1 MKIEDYEDQI
11 QSSVN
16 VICWSKMA
24 DSIEETLKRA
34 RVVGDLEMAKERL
47 GLLVDS
53 CLEGYKEEDFKDKDE
68 RAAFVRFRDVIK
80 NVEG

>member
-1 MKIEDYEDQI
+1 MRIEDFEDQI

-16 VICWSKMA
+16 VICWNKMA

-34 RVVGDLEMAKERL
+34 GAVGDLETAKERL
-47 GLLVDS
+47 SLLVDG
-53 CLEGYKEEDFKDKDE
+53 CLEGYKEEDFKDEDE

-80 NVEG
+80 NMEK

>member
-1 MKIEDYEDQI
+1 MRIEDYEDQI
-11 QSSVN
+11 QSSIN

-53 CLEGYKEEDFKDKDE
+53 CLEGYKEGDFKDEDE
-68 RAAFVRFRDVIK
+68 RAAFVRFRDVMKDVI
-80 NVEG
+80 